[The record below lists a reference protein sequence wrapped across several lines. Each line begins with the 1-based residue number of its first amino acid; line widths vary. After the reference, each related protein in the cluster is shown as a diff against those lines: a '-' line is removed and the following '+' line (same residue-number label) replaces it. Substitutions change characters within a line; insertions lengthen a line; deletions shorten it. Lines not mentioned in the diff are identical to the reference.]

1 MKTILL
7 IIAAPLFL
15 ISLAAFLY
23 VQIRLRPRPGSDWE
37 DYYHEFEDQHPA
49 VARYNKFSNLTF
61 ALVSIA
67 ALLLFLSLVI

>member
-7 IIAAPLFL
+7 IIAGPLFL

-23 VQIRLRPRPGSDWE
+23 VQVRLRPRPGSDWE

>member
-7 IIAAPLFL
+7 IIAGPLFL
-15 ISLAAFLY
+15 ISLAAWLY
-23 VQIRLRPRPGSDWE
+23 VQIRLRPRPGCDWE

-49 VARYNKFSNLTF
+49 IARYNKYSKITL

-67 ALLLFLSLVI
+67 TLLLFLALVI